1 MAIVSNTFL
10 TYSAKGIREDL
21 SNVITNISPEETP
34 YMSNIGR
41 ENVSNSLFEYQ
52 TDTLAAAATN
62 AQLEGD
68 DVASFDAVTATV
80 RLQNYAQISRKTII
94 LSATEEVVNKAGRR
108 SELAYQIAK
117 RGAEM
122 KRDQEFSML
131 NGAIAV
137 AGDST
142 TARATASLGA
152 FVKTNT
158 DKQTNG
164 VDPSYTTLPN
174 SARTDGNVRTFT
186 ETILKNVIQKVWTAG
201 GTPKILMCGPVNK
214 QRVSSFAGIA
224 SSRFNIDGGAKPATL
239 VGAVDIYVSDFG
251 NVQVIAN
258 RFQRERDAWVID
270 PDYAKMTVLRPY
282 QQIEL
287 AKTGDAEKRMLIV
300 EWGHKVSQENCP
312 RPGRRLGY
320 FLNQTGKGQGNLA
333 LFFMIEKKLFDVNAQ
348 QGITRH
354 WHYNTDTDEV
364 TIQTQQDV
372 TDVIEAN
379 KAIYN
384 SVDEKANWTGEWHLV
399 ASIPE
404 ALYYKMKAEG
414 KIDDQEY
421 MKRWLNDS
429 ENQFFRTRP
438 GKV

>member
-10 TYSAKGIREDL
+10 SYSAKGIREDL
-21 SNVITNISPEETP
+21 SNIITNIAPEETP

-41 ENVSNSLFEYQ
+41 ENVSNALFEFQ
-52 TDTLAAAATN
+52 TDTLASAAAN

-80 RLQNYAQISRKTII
+80 RMQNYAQISRKTII

-108 SELAYQIAK
+108 SELAYQISK
-117 RGAEM
+117 RASEL
-122 KRDQEFSML
+122 KRDQEFVML
-131 NGAIAV
+131 NGGIAV

-142 TARATASLGA
+142 TARVTASLGA
-152 FVKTNT
+152 FIKTNT

-164 VDPSYTTLPN
+164 TDPSYTTLPN

-186 ETILKNVIQKVWTAG
+186 ETILKNVIQKVWTQG

-214 QRVSSFAGIA
+214 QRVSGFSGIA

-282 QQIEL
+282 QQVEL

-300 EWGHKVSQENCP
+300 EWGHKVTSE
-312 RPGRRLGY
+312 
-320 FLNQTGKGQGNLA
+320 LA
-333 LFFMIEKKLFDVNAQ
+333 HGLAADL
-348 QGITRH
+348 
-354 WHYNTDTDEV
+354 V
-364 TIQTQQDV
+364 T
-372 TDVIEAN
+372 
-379 KAIYN
+379 
-384 SVDEKANWTGEWHLV
+384 S
-399 ASIPE
+399 
-404 ALYYKMKAEG
+404 
-414 KIDDQEY
+414 
-421 MKRWLNDS
+421 
-429 ENQFFRTRP
+429 
-438 GKV
+438 

>member
-21 SNVITNISPEETP
+21 SNVITNIAPEETP

-41 ENVSNSLFEYQ
+41 ENVSNSLFEWQ
-52 TDTLAAAATN
+52 TDTLAAAAAN

-68 DVASFDAVTATV
+68 DVSSYDAVTATV

-117 RGAEM
+117 RGSEL
-122 KRDQEFSML
+122 KRDQEFVML
-131 NGAIAV
+131 NGGIAV

-142 TARATASLGA
+142 TARVTASLGA

-164 VDPSYTTLPN
+164 ADPSYTTLPN
-174 SARTDGNVRTFT
+174 NARSDGNVRTFT

-214 QRVSSFAGIA
+214 QRVSGFSGIA

-282 QQIEL
+282 QQVEL

-300 EWGHKVSQENCP
+300 EWGHKVTAENAH
-312 RPGRRLGY
+312 G
-320 FLNQTGKGQGNLA
+320 LA
-333 LFFMIEKKLFDVNAQ
+333 ADL
-348 QGITRH
+348 
-354 WHYNTDTDEV
+354 V
-364 TIQTQQDV
+364 T
-372 TDVIEAN
+372 
-379 KAIYN
+379 
-384 SVDEKANWTGEWHLV
+384 S
-399 ASIPE
+399 
-404 ALYYKMKAEG
+404 
-414 KIDDQEY
+414 
-421 MKRWLNDS
+421 
-429 ENQFFRTRP
+429 
-438 GKV
+438 